1 MECLYTCHVAIK
13 STSLK
18 YLLQKQE
25 IIMQLVFNKIS
36 F

>member
-1 MECLYTCHVAIK
+1 MERLYTCHVAIK
-13 STSLK
+13 PTSFK

-25 IIMQLVFNKIS
+25 IIVQLVFNKIS